1 MHDEA
6 SMRVRSFIGHGEQPH
21 LHNALCRGKSSKV
34 QNHVVTAHIGEASVE
49 AYAELQALAT
59 KDGATVAHSIITT
72 LKPIMESLVAGIP
85 VEHRGSTK
93 VRLIHLLTGDAIP
106 TNEAAAKRVLEY
118 FFRNARRLGLRY
130 AILVFKC
137 SSHQSNLVVQV
148 AICGKILTKV
158 LEVNALCGTCSRLF
172 KYLMPDYLED
182 FNTALKR
189 LVWTRFTVLEED
201 QESPDAITHRQHSAD
216 MQQLYPVVVN
226 RGINRDQ

>member
-1 MHDEA
+1 M
-6 SMRVRSFIGHGEQPH
+6 
-21 LHNALCRGKSSKV
+21 
-34 QNHVVTAHIGEASVE
+34 
-49 AYAELQALAT
+49 QALAT

-106 TNEAAAKRVLEY
+106 NNEAAAKRVLEY

-172 KYLMPDYLED
+172 KYLMSDYLED
-182 FNTALKR
+182 FASALKKEVVAN
-189 LVWTRFTVLEED
+189 LSIVEED
-201 QESPDAITHRQHSAD
+201 DVSADTLMHRKHSKD
-216 MQQLYPVVVN
+216 MQQLYGEDVLPDELLALFKVVGNVFLK
-226 RGINRDQ
+226 GLFTLFRDTGVPITG